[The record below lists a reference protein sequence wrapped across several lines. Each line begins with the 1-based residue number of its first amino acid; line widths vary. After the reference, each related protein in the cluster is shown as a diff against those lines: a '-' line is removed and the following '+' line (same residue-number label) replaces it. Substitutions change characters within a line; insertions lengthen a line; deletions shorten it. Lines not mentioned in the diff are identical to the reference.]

1 VVFDESDGAIAR
13 TTPNDYNRCLRRR
26 LSPIDI
32 TGAGDAFASTMVA
45 AIVSGLS
52 LREALRWPP
61 INAATTS
68 SQYGTQ
74 SGLLRH
80 DDLIRH
86 LDAAPANSS
95 PATLDQNSS
104 TPPDGAKPHAGQHG
118 DDGVEVVIAPGRHRV
133 LAHN

>member
-1 VVFDESDGAIAR
+1 VFDESDGAIAAH
-13 TTPNDYNRCLRRR
+13 DSER
-26 LSPIDI
+26 LQIDAYVDAFPPIDI

-86 LDAAPANSS
+86 PRRRTCQFRR
-95 PATLDQNSS
+95 PRPLDQNSS
-104 TPPDGAKPHAGQHG
+104 TPPT
-118 DDGVEVVIAPGRHRV
+118 GRNRMLDNMV
-133 LAHN
+133 TMA